1 MTTKINFRFAGLLI
15 AMFIAGSSF
24 AQTNVKS
31 FKPFIAENS
40 SAKVYENVKSNFD
53 KMFSKAENVMWDNI
67 GKNFLAKF
75 SIGDVKYRALLN
87 PKGRLIYKN
96 TYGNE
101 KLLPTYLRKNVKSNY
116 VEYQITAVALVEEA
130 GRSIWVINLEDE
142 TNYVIARV
150 ENDEIEQVRQYMKTK

>member
-1 MTTKINFRFAGLLI
+1 MTTKINFRFAGLLFFL
-15 AMFIAGSSF
+15 FIAGSSF
-24 AQTNVKS
+24 AQTSIKNIQPV
-31 FKPFIAENS
+31 ITNNS
-40 SAKVYENVKSNFD
+40 YAKVYENVKNDFD
-53 KMFSKAENVMWDNI
+53 KVFPKAENVVWDNV

-75 SIGDVKYRALLN
+75 SIGNVNYRALLN
-87 PKGRLIYKN
+87 PKGHLIYKN